1 MNGIVLSE
9 LNRSGISLAKCVVG
23 IRNLHLTATVQAS
36 VFMKRQKKI
45 DPEVAKQRE
54 ARKRKKLERE
64 IRAMQKHSK
73 KPKPVDEMT
82 VDIKSMKNVHERYR
96 QKVELLEADMDEHAL
111 AEKEYARSR
120 AALMRLDDAWIKKSI
135 AQQEKALNELKK
147 LSPELYEAATQPDVK
162 VAQGVILNGPSN
174 TPPLP
179 DYQPPDGDYIDTTRT
194 WV

>member
-1 MNGIVLSE
+1 MNSIVLSK
-9 LNRSGISLAKCVVG
+9 LSTSGTSIAKCVASV
-23 IRNLHLTATVQAS
+23 RNLHLTTGVRTS

-54 ARKRKKLERE
+54 ARKRRKLEKE

-82 VDIKSMKNVHERYR
+82 VDIKSMKNIDERYR
-96 QKVELLEADMDEHAL
+96 TKVELSEAEIDERAV
-111 AEKEYARSR
+111 AQKEYTRSR
-120 AALMRLDDAWIKKSI
+120 GALMRVDDAWIRESI
-135 AQQEKALNELKK
+135 AKQDKALNELKK
-147 LSPELYEAATQPDVK
+147 LAPELYEAALRPDVR
-162 VAQGVILNGPSN
+162 VAQGIMLNGPAN

-179 DYQPPDGDYIDTTRT
+179 DYQSPDGDYIDTTRS